1 VSCPLR
7 CRKVSS
13 DTESPDFNNEHLMIR
28 FYSDLFLML
37 LNHSSL
43 LWSSVVMVLDDITSS
58 PIVTRIIR

>member
-28 FYSDLFLML
+28 FYSGLFLLL

-43 LWSSVVMVLDDITSS
+43 LWSSVVMILDDIISS
-58 PIVTRIIR
+58 PIVTVIIR